1 MNSEITGGSS
11 IIVNR
16 QTVFIAITTF
26 CMIALILPLLFSFAQ
41 AQTEITFFPTETF
54 GIPTYNGTISF
65 ATGGTYTQAN
75 LENDAWNFENLR
87 LNNSGLTK
95 NLIVSAQNSNVTIL
109 SYREFNVTAV
119 GVMLRYDVVGYGR
132 QTFNLGLN
140 AKEGDWSVILNG
152 KFVSIN
158 DGWFMSPDQTI
169 TVTGATSNVIILYYN
184 FSASIGGDRNSSFYQ
199 QHSVAIIT
207 AVAVAT
213 TVVLAVIIR
222 IKTKNDF
229 AENAGGADP
238 KEKRWRGNKYDP

>member
-1 MNSEITGGSS
+1 MKFRNNWGSS

-16 QTVFIAITTF
+16 QTVFAAMTTF
-26 CMIALILPLLFSFAQ
+26 CMLALILPLLFSFTQ

-54 GIPTYNGTISF
+54 GIPTYNSTISF

-75 LENDAWNFENLR
+75 LENGAWNFENLR

-95 NLIVSAQNSNVTIL
+95 NLTVSAQNSNVTIL
-109 SYREFNVTAV
+109 YYREFNVTTV
-119 GVMLRYDVVGYGR
+119 GVRLSYNVVGIGR

-152 KFVSIN
+152 KFVSMN
-158 DGWFMSPDQTI
+158 DGWFMSSDQTI
-169 TVTGATSNVIILYYN
+169 TVTGATSNVMILYYN
-184 FSASIGGDRNSSFYQ
+184 FSASIGSDRNSSFYQ

-207 AVAVAT
+207 AVAIAT

-222 IKTKNDF
+222 IKTKNDS
-229 AENAGGADP
+229 AENTGVTDQ
-238 KEKRWRGNKYDP
+238 KEKMMKGKQI